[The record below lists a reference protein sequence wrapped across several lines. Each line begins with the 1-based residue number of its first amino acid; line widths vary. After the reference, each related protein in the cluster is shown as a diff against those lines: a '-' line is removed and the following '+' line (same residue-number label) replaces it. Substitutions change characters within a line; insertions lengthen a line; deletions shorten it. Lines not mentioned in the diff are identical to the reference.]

1 MIVRINQ
8 IDVAGAESASGWDP
22 GPPRGGVDFSW
33 PLRTFAYQI
42 FILDQDERQQPL
54 PVAFRQNQ
62 VRQLIPQILAALAD
76 DETQQTVVR
85 LDGPLSDGELLAA
98 FGYLADPTGCE
109 RYAISATQKLDPLPD
124 AVLSSVRLVPT
135 PALLK
140 TLCADAQLGL
150 DRAVRL
156 RAFAVPEPMVNP
168 LLDTTDLDDERW
180 RDILPKATM
189 VLSTAVNLQSLVVWT
204 PRFDPAEAKRRIM
217 QRLAGR

>member
-8 IDVAGAESASGWDP
+8 IDVAAAESATGWDP
-22 GPPRGGVDFSW
+22 GPPRGGVDFTW

-42 FILDQDERQQPL
+42 FILDVDERQQPL
-54 PVAFRQNQ
+54 PGAFRQNQ
-62 VRQLIPQILAALAD
+62 LRQLIPQVLSALAG
-76 DETQQTVVR
+76 DETQETVVR
-85 LDGPLSDGELLAA
+85 LDGPVIDGELLAA
-98 FGYLADPTGCE
+98 FGYAADPTGCE
-109 RYAISATQKLDPLPD
+109 RYAISATHKLDPLPD

-140 TLCADAQLGL
+140 TMCGDAQLGL
-150 DRAVRL
+150 DRSVRL

-180 RDILPKATM
+180 REVLPRATM